1 MGHDEGSGDQL
12 CVENIR
18 LDSVW
23 WINPEGTR
31 IYLMTNGRVKN
42 RVARHLTGA
51 HFSEFVGSEART
63 SYGTLIIRREKKQ
76 REKGKKKTRGTERHH
91 YTWTTKLS

>member
-1 MGHDEGSGDQL
+1 VGHDEGSGDQL

-76 REKGKKKTRGTERHH
+76 RERRGKKRQEVQKGIITHGQQ
-91 YTWTTKLS
+91 S